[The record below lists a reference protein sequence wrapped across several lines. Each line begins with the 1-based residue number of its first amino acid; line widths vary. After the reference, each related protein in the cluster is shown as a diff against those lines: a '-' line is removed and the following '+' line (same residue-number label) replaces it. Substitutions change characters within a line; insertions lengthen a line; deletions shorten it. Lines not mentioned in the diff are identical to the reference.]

1 MVTLRRL
8 EPLRLLPPVTASDPR
23 IAQAVFSRTF
33 EGRTGLDFS
42 ALNDALE
49 FLWHR
54 GFSVGPGCVGYC
66 QGIMYG
72 RWKIAKWF
80 NLNAKEREQLHGIL
94 SGERRRGPVLI
105 SIFMSAPAFAIAA
118 VASPGLAESFN
129 S

>member
-1 MVTLRRL
+1 MTNLVRYQ
-8 EPLRLLPPVTASDPR
+8 PLRLVPVSPAPDPR

-54 GFSVGPGCVGYC
+54 GFSVGPGCVGHP

-72 RWKIAKWF
+72 RWKIAKWY
-80 NLNAKEREQLHGIL
+80 NLDAEECGQLHGIL

>member
-54 GFSVGPGCVGYC
+54 GFSVGPGCVGYP

-72 RWKIAKWF
+72 RWKIAEWF

-94 SGERRRGPVLI
+94 SGERRRGPVMI